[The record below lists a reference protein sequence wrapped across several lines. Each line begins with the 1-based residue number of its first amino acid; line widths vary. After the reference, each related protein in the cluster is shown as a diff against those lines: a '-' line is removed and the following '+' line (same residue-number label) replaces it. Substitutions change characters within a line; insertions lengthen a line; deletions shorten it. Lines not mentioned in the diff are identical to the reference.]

1 MIRPLRHLTLIAG
14 GLVVGV
20 SLLTAT
26 MVDARTP
33 TKTAPQDDDCIPSVI
48 DEAWLVQQETAGGHT
63 LDRHVNR
70 NADELAARLQ
80 REQNIPAASSFRS
93 TIVMSVL

>member
-1 MIRPLRHLTLIAG
+1 MIRQLRHLTLIAG

-48 DEAWLVQQETAGGHT
+48 DEAWLVQQG
-63 LDRHVNR
+63 N
-70 NADELAARLQ
+70 
-80 REQNIPAASSFRS
+80 SWRS
-93 TIVMSVL
+93 YA